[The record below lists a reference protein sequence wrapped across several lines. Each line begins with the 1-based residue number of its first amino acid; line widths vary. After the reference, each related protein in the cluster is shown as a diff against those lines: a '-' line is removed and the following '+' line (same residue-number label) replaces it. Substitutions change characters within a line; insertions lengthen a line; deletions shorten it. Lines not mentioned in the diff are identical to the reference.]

1 MMKQAIFNQPII
13 LNIPGEDNKY
23 QPIGKNDNIET
34 NIIKMGFLLIETTI
48 PNRQIITIN
57 TPGVV
62 IIFNAF
68 SVEYGFLNH
77 NTIHKEND
85 RNQNKELT

>member
-1 MMKQAIFNQPII
+1 MTKQVIFNQPII
-13 LNIPGEDNKY
+13 LKNPSEDNKY

-34 NIIKMGFLLIETTI
+34 NAIRIGFLLIETTT
-48 PNRQIITIN
+48 PNRKKTTIN

-62 IIFNAF
+62 IIFNTF
-68 SVEYGFLNH
+68 PVEYGFLNH

-85 RNQNKELT
+85 RNQKKELT

>member
-1 MMKQAIFNQPII
+1 MAKQAIFNQPII
-13 LNIPGEDNKY
+13 LKTPGEDNKY
-23 QPIGKNDNIET
+23 QPIGKNDTIEI
-34 NIIKMGFLLIETTI
+34 NAIKMGFLLIETST
-48 PNRQIITIN
+48 PNRQKITIN

-62 IIFNAF
+62 IIFNAC

-77 NTIHKEND
+77 NTTHKEKD

>member
-1 MMKQAIFNQPII
+1 MTKQAIFNQPII
-13 LNIPGEDNKY
+13 LKIPGEYNKY

-34 NIIKMGFLLIETTI
+34 NTIKMGFLLIETTT
-48 PNRQIITIN
+48 PNRQKITIN
-57 TPGVV
+57 TPGSV
-62 IIFNAF
+62 IILNAF

-77 NTIHKEND
+77 NTTHKEND